1 MTCRSY
7 SCFAAHKQPKKGKG
21 KFKNTKL
28 PSYCEQYWKC
38 PDCGLNL
45 KREDRDSTVHECGE
59 TFCFNCQQYY
69 MGMEHF
75 CHMRSISTESIC
87 DKLIFYDFECQQED
101 GIHKPNFVVV
111 QTVCDICESQ
121 PIDEKAVCYKCG
133 ARCNICGKFNK
144 KENEYERNP
153 CTGCG
158 QRQKIFQGKDT
169 TKEFCDWL
177 IDEKNMNSTVI
188 AHNRRAYDAYFIYD
202 YLMKKGIVPDPVIFT
217 GSKIMYMK
225 VGKGLNIRF
234 LDSLN
239 FLPMPLAK
247 LPKSFG
253 LEEKKKGFFPHL
265 YNTPEH
271 ENDILPTLPDLK
283 YYDPDSMSK
292 ERREEFMTWYEEN
305 KSEPFHFQNE
315 MKDYCISDVDILLNA
330 CCKFR
335 QLLKEQTGVMEEVED
350 LHDLLM
356 KTIMA
361 NSIDPFSFLTIASV
375 CLGIFRGKFLTEEWS
390 VLIKE
395 KAMLHPN
402 CKHEWNCECEW
413 LQGRK
418 RTGDDEVEVFYQDKW
433 VPKSTLSVV
442 KAKFVKSPIGIIPPH
457 GYSGRDNH
465 SIESLEWL
473 LTLEKCSNERGKK
486 IQIQHARN
494 GGEKVVN
501 FVGRNGL
508 IKYKLDGY
516 FELDGVKY
524 ACEFNGCNW
533 HGCPK
538 CFKTDREKT
547 LKNNKSLEQ
556 RFRETKLKEKR
567 LKQLGFSVISK
578 WSCEWLEE
586 KKNPKSCRLYQ
597 SVEHTRRNKVERLLL
612 WR

>member
-1 MTCRSY
+1 MAYESNPRYNRKIFLFHFSDNTEQGHFDTITKMNQVLSTQYYCNRCNKGFKSRTLHSCVDWCNICGRENCQAQQEYICQECNMTCRSY
-7 SCFAAHKQPKKGKG
+7 SCFTAHKQPKKGKG

-38 PDCGLNL
+38 PDCGINL

-153 CTGCG
+153 CIGCG

-188 AHNRRAYDAYFIYD
+188 AHNGRAYDAYFIYD

-375 CLGIFRGKFLTEEWS
+375 CLGIFRAKFLTEEW
-390 VLIKE
+390 
-395 KAMLHPN
+395 
-402 CKHEWNCECEW
+402 
-413 LQGRK
+413 
-418 RTGDDEVEVFYQDKW
+418 
-433 VPKSTLSVV
+433 
-442 KAKFVKSPIGIIPPH
+442 
-457 GYSGRDNH
+457 
-465 SIESLEWL
+465 
-473 LTLEKCSNERGKK
+473 
-486 IQIQHARN
+486 
-494 GGEKVVN
+494 
-501 FVGRNGL
+501 
-508 IKYKLDGY
+508 
-516 FELDGVKY
+516 
-524 ACEFNGCNW
+524 
-533 HGCPK
+533 
-538 CFKTDREKT
+538 
-547 LKNNKSLEQ
+547 
-556 RFRETKLKEKR
+556 
-567 LKQLGFSVISK
+567 
-578 WSCEWLEE
+578 
-586 KKNPKSCRLYQ
+586 
-597 SVEHTRRNKVERLLL
+597 
-612 WR
+612 